1 MVSLTPHALSSG
13 SRRWSSRAPACC
25 NWLYLSHCVD
35 IWLQAAA
42 AATAAA
48 RSSSSSGGNSSSTWH
63 AALRYVTRSTHS
75 TAASA
80 VRLVHCCRSCAHSAQ
95 LVARTVHVV
104 HCCGSSA
111 CGARLVAQRCVVC
124 TAVVAVRQ
132 LHSWPRPGA
141 FWALLLD
148 HLKSCENPTSSPARA
163 RVPARARG
171 PWPPATGGPRRGTSA
186 IDESSSRSS
195 HRLEY
200 KGGSLPAAAV

>member
-1 MVSLTPHALSSG
+1 MSPGAE
-13 SRRWSSRAPACC
+13 
-25 NWLYLSHCVD
+25 
-35 IWLQAAA
+35 
-42 AATAAA
+42 
-48 RSSSSSGGNSSSTWH
+48 
-63 AALRYVTRSTHS
+63 HS

-148 HLKSCENPTSSPARA
+148 HLKSCENPTSSAAVWRS
-163 RVPARARG
+163 
-171 PWPPATGGPRRGTSA
+171 TTSA
-186 IDESSSRSS
+186 GSTFARLQASWDECRQFSRSFAATTTELDCAGDLLPS
-195 HRLEY
+195 WIVPLHVLIRNEMFSLFVSRLLLLLRPNQRCCLHR
-200 KGGSLPAAAV
+200 GGGNLTVEP